1 MKRIMSLLAVIP
13 LAACMGTSNDGYNV
27 KDVWE
32 KDGVLHA
39 RADATEKTESLCF
52 NKARM
57 YARDKV
63 SNYIVNGYTGT
74 DTLKINDTKEQYSS
88 VRENKTESLMH
99 KTQYLIKPYDKKT
112 HTCGVELVL
121 PLDEAKALLG
131 EEE

>member
-1 MKRIMSLLAVIP
+1 MKKIVAAVSVLS
-13 LAACMGTSNDGYNV
+13 LAACMGTSNDGYNQ

-32 KDGVLHA
+32 KDGIVYA

-74 DTLKINDTKEQYSS
+74 DTLKINDAHEQYTS

-99 KTQYLIKPYDKKT
+99 KSDYYIKPYDKKT
-112 HTCGVELVL
+112 HTCGVELRI
-121 PLDEAKALLG
+121 PLDEAKSLM
-131 EEE
+131 EVED